1 MINRRRCFL
10 SCFAILLLALMLS
23 GCVDTVKN
31 MRVVP
36 ADQIVAAPEKGKS
49 MVVFIRPSPF
59 GVTIESSIFEIK
71 RDTPSLIGTLVA
83 KQKLSYPLEPGKHLF
98 MVAGNNVDYLS
109 AELKAN
115 KTYYVQI
122 APIMGKWIGRF
133 ELTPMPINELYSSQF
148 KEWLKGCEWVEKTPA
163 SNGVESGDM
172 AGIQSKHKAY
182 YAKWAA
188 EDHSKKPKLLPHD
201 GK

>member
-10 SCFAILLLALMLS
+10 PGFAILLLALILS
-23 GCVDTVKN
+23 GCVDSVKN

-36 ADQIVAAPEKGKS
+36 ADQIIAVPEKGKS
-49 MVVFIRPSPF
+49 MVVFIRPSSF

-71 RDTPSLIGTLVA
+71 RDTPSLVGTLVA
-83 KQKLSYPLEPGKHLF
+83 KQKLFYQLEPGKHLF
-98 MVAGNNVDYLS
+98 MVAANNIDYLP

-115 KTYYVQI
+115 KTYYVQV

-133 ELTPMPINELYSSQF
+133 KFTPMPINELYSSRF
-148 KEWLKGCEWVEKTPA
+148 NEWLKECEWVEKIPV
-163 SNGVESGDM
+163 SNGLENSDM
-172 AGIQSKHKAY
+172 AGIPSKHKAY
-182 YAKWAA
+182 YAKWAS
-188 EDHSKKPKLLPHD
+188 EDLSRKPRLLPRD